1 MKKVDILHSNLKIRK
16 TTQIVLFI
24 LCLLACFSGNG
35 KETKNAG
42 NSRVSNVKHQ
52 DFCPVL
58 LNVEANYNQ
67 FQPEDTLWLTCWWQN
82 VGPIPSEK
90 PLSGFLELSFGH
102 QRITELSPKYH
113 REYWEPY
120 PATNLWGTGQIWKTT
135 IRCKMNVG
143 WGGSYDLMVGLCDEN
158 HVPVDIIG
166 TNGKTTKQ
174 VNVGQVDVAWGW
186 GTPTIE
192 RMRKP
197 WETNLNKIQE
207 FAKKDLA
214 QKSGVVQIGSNPVI
228 KLLKDIPII
237 VGIGNAENDQSS
249 ASFYP
254 TFILRDY
261 PADQLIFSTE
271 KGIETTYRLS
281 VQTPDSVVYQ
291 GKITKQRVQLATF
304 NVTFKSKNGQ
314 LQISMAN
321 VWEKDGFELLEM
333 KFPSLVSM
341 NGDDAKLL
349 SFWGGG
355 KLISLQ
361 NAAPEGYT
369 IKYDT
374 RNAAALIN
382 SRNQLVLESECL
394 DDKLILAVHENDKR
408 KIANIGMI
416 LVNRVM
422 AHEKVKSIPVESR
435 HQINIELL
443 NNQWGEPGWQSVA
456 KYLRLNLKGINHE
469 QYRSSLFYKT
479 LATSG
484 PEPPAGRVK
493 ENSPIGLKR
502 LTTVITFKEIFEQ
515 AKHLSNILDG
525 MKQVLYIGGFQEGGF
540 DNSYPYVFNTDH
552 RAGTVEELKRYISE
566 SSSFNATIGLHD
578 NYEDMSPTSNF
589 DSRLVAMDSYGE
601 PWKGWIWAGGIS
613 YIIAP
618 WKYAELGLMQERV
631 KKTVELYGI
640 KSTYHLDVMSSELL
654 RNDFD
659 PKYPASAEKS
669 FKGKLKIVDEFNKYG
684 IDVTSESLVHPF
696 VGHLGFVL
704 WPRDERKSTL
714 FKGDQYIPLVPFVYH
729 GTIGYCGSAPNE
741 EETLWCMVRGSKYF
755 PSEERMTDRDI
766 QLIYIE
772 HIPVDMFYD
781 KKMEHFEQNGSK
793 IKVSYDENSY
803 IEVDFE
809 KKNYE
814 IVCDG
819 QLIGKNWTTLV
830 PGFKPN
836 SYLAYSRDGG
846 QLDYPLPSLFRS
858 ANKLRAIKLSFEG
871 ESGEIPCNITDSHLL
886 INLPAGIP
894 VRITNE

>member
-1 MKKVDILHSNLKIRK
+1 MFHQNFRVRKVVP
-16 TTQIVLFI
+16 TVLF
-24 LCLLACFSGNG
+24 LLGLLACFSGNG
-35 KETKNAG
+35 KETKNVG
-42 NSRVSNVKHQ
+42 NSQIPNEKRQ

-58 LNVEANYNQ
+58 LKVEANYNQ

-82 VGPIPSEK
+82 VGPKPSEK

-120 PATNLWGTGQIWKTT
+120 PATNQWESGEIWKTS

-197 WETNLNKIQE
+197 WVINLNKIQE
-207 FAKKDLA
+207 FAKKDPA
-214 QKSGVVQIGSNPVI
+214 QKSGVVQIGSNPDI

-249 ASFYP
+249 VSLYP

-261 PADQLIFSTE
+261 SADQLIFSTE
-271 KGIETTYRLS
+271 KEIETSYQLS

-291 GKITKQRVQLATF
+291 GKITKQKVQLATF
-304 NVTFKSKNGQ
+304 NVTFKSTNGQ
-314 LQISMAN
+314 LQISMN
-321 VWEKDGFELLEM
+321 DIREKEGYEFLEM
-333 KFPSLVSM
+333 EIPSLVSM
-341 NGDDAKLL
+341 SDNDSKML

-355 KLISLQ
+355 KLIPLQ
-361 NAAPEGYT
+361 NATPEGYT
-369 IKYDT
+369 FKYDT

-382 SRNQLVLESECL
+382 SEKQLVLESECL
-394 DDKLILAVHENDKR
+394 DDKMILAVHENEER

-416 LVNRVM
+416 LVNRVQG
-422 AHEKVKSIPVESR
+422 HEKMRSIPVESNHR
-435 HQINIELL
+435 ITVELL
-443 NNQWGEPGWQSVA
+443 DVRWGNPGWQSVA
-456 KYLRLNLKGINHE
+456 KYLRRNLKGVNHD
-469 QYRSSLFYKT
+469 QYRSCLFYKT

-493 ENSPIGLKR
+493 EDSPIGIKR
-502 LTTVITFKEIFEQ
+502 LTSVITFKEIFEQ
-515 AKHLSNILDG
+515 AKQLSNMLDG

-566 SSSFNATIGLHD
+566 SSGFNATIGLHD
-578 NYEDMSPTSNF
+578 NYDDMSPTPHF
-589 DSRLVAMDSYGE
+589 DSRIVALDSYGE
-601 PWKGWIWAGGIS
+601 AWKGWIWAGGMS
-613 YIIAP
+613 HIIAP
-618 WKYAELGLMQERV
+618 WKYAELGLMQDRV
-631 KKTVELYGI
+631 KKTVELYGV
-640 KSTYHLDVMSSELL
+640 KNSYHLDVLSSELL
-654 RNDFD
+654 RYDFD
-659 PKYPASAEKS
+659 PQYPASAEKS
-669 FKGKLKIVDEFNKYG
+669 YKGKLRIIGEFNKYG
-684 IDVTSESLVHPF
+684 IDITSESLVHPF
-696 VGHLGFVL
+696 VGHLGFAL

-714 FKGDQYIPLVPFVYH
+714 FKGDQYIPLIPFVYH
-729 GTIGYCGSAPNE
+729 GTIGYCGSARNDDE
-741 EETLWCMVRGSKYF
+741 ILWCMVRGSKCF
-755 PSEERMTDRDI
+755 PSEDRITDHDI
-766 QLIYIE
+766 LSIYIE

-781 KKMEHFEQNGSK
+781 KKMEHYEQNGSK
-793 IKVSYDENSY
+793 IKVTYDENSY

-819 QLIGKNWTTLV
+819 QLIGTNWTTLV

-858 ANKLRAIKLSFEG
+858 AKKLRATTLSFDGEG
-871 ESGEIPCNITDSHLL
+871 GEIPCNINGSHLL
-886 INLPAGIP
+886 INLQAGVP
-894 VRITNE
+894 VRISNE